1 MERTVTYFETLD
13 AENTEVTFRLARERA
28 QELGIRQIAIA
39 STTGATAKKALEYF
53 KNDDVQLVIIPH
65 QWDFHREVN
74 IFPPELATT
83 LRDAGHVVHFGT
95 MLFHTNDLY
104 ESTVPVVMANLLRC
118 FCQGFKVCFEIV
130 LMATDAGHVKS
141 GEKIIAIAGTGR
153 GSDTALV
160 MQAASSQHLK
170 KLRVNE
176 ILCKPLNPLNIV
188 ELHEKMTRELSP

>member
-13 AENTEVTFRLARERA
+13 PKNTEITFRLARTRA
-28 QELGIRQIAIA
+28 QELGIRKIVIA
-39 STTGATAKKALEYF
+39 STTGATAKKALEF
-53 KNDDVQLVIIPH
+53 FDRDTIQLVVIPH

-74 IFPPELATT
+74 TFPPELATA
-83 LRDAGHVVHFGT
+83 LRNAGHVVHFGT
-95 MLFHTNDLY
+95 MLFHTNELF
-104 ESTVPVVMANLLRC
+104 ESTAPLVMANLLRC

-130 LMATDAGHVKS
+130 LMATDGGHVKS
-141 GEKIIAIAGTGR
+141 GEPIIAIAGTGR

-176 ILCKPLNPLNIV
+176 ILCKPLNPLNIE
-188 ELHEKMTRELSP
+188 ELHAAMSREPGR